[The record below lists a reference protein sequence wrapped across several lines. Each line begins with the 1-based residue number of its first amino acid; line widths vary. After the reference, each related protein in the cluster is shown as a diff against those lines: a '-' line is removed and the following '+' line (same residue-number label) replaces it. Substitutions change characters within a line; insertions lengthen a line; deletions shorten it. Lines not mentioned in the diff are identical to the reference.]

1 MLLYYLLKKIYN
13 IKNHIIKTEIL
24 NIRYLYKFN
33 VENHTI
39 LLILEIKFLL
49 KLVLLIRSNL
59 NFFKY
64 QILAKLS

>member
-1 MLLYYLLKKIYN
+1 MLD
-13 IKNHIIKTEIL
+13 
-24 NIRYLYKFN
+24 N

-59 NFFKY
+59 NFVKY
-64 QILAKLS
+64 